1 MNTLRTLARF
11 RIKRKSVKAMFA
23 KENSYN
29 HAHVLDL
36 RIMSA
41 RIRKLT
47 LESITNANSGH
58 PGGSLSVTDILTA
71 LYFGKVNGRRVVNYD
86 PKVPNHPYRDR
97 VVLSKGHA
105 APALYSTLAYAG
117 FIGKDEVRYNLRKL
131 DSRLQGHPSM
141 KHTPGVDFSTG
152 SLGQGLSAAV
162 GMALAGKERRMAYK
176 VFAILGDGEMQ
187 EGQVWEALLSIP
199 NKGLNNLWV
208 IIDANGI
215 QIDGTTKE
223 INDLAVLE
231 DKLRA
236 FNFDVKRIDGHMYEL
251 ILDAL
256 NDVDKER
263 LPRRPKAIIA
273 YTIKGKGV
281 TFIEDNED
289 YHGTAL
295 SREEL
300 SSALNGF
307 DTTIRTLRKKRQ
319 NMRFNEIQETL
330 GWDWM
335 GKKQTPANPPYRP
348 RVAEKVSF
356 LKPKATR
363 EAYSDALLHHKDD
376 PNIYTLNADL
386 AKSLKTDKVAIKTG
400 GKRTVNLGVQE
411 QNMIGAAA
419 GLAAEGFKAFANSFA
434 IFHMRATEQIIN
446 SVAYPNR
453 NVKLAASHAGLA
465 TGPDGASHQCIF
477 DIGII
482 TSIPNMLVVE
492 PADAYQTR
500 SLMEK
505 ILRDDRPTYIRLGR
519 NPVPLIFSSDDDFEL
534 EKGYQLTEGDD
545 VTLAA
550 AGLTYLALEAEQV
563 LRKVGVN
570 ARVINIPTI
579 KPIDREIILRAARE
593 TMGFVTLEDHNV
605 KNGLGAQISE
615 VLDMEPAYLARIGSE
630 DEFGTSARDWR
641 EIYARYGITVENVVR
656 KARQVIEAFEKR
668 HGRPVR
674 HGLMSETAA
683 FGLTSVGANPV
694 QRTARECVKP

>member
-1 MNTLRTLARF
+1 
-11 RIKRKSVKAMFA
+11 MFT

-29 HAHVLDL
+29 HAHVIDL

-47 LESITNANSGH
+47 LESITNASSGH

-86 PKVPNHPYRDR
+86 PKFPDHPYRDR
-97 VVLSKGHA
+97 VILSKGHA
-105 APALYSTLAYAG
+105 APALYATLAYAG
-117 FIGKDEVRYNLRKL
+117 FIDKDEVRHNLRQL

-162 GMALAGKERRMAYK
+162 GMALAGKERRLDYK

-199 NKGLNNLWV
+199 NKRLNNLWV

-215 QIDGTTKE
+215 QIDGTIKE

-231 DKLRA
+231 DKLKA
-236 FNFDVKRIDGHMYEL
+236 FNFDVRRIDGHMYEL
-251 ILDAL
+251 LLDAL
-256 NDVDKER
+256 NDASEHAP
-263 LPRRPKAIIA
+263 PRRPKAIIA

-295 SREEL
+295 SRQEL
-300 SSALNGF
+300 ASALDGF
-307 DTTIRTLRKKRQ
+307 DTTIRTLKKKRQ
-319 NMRFNEIQETL
+319 NMRFNEIEDTL
-330 GWDWM
+330 GSDSI
-335 GKKQTPANPPYRP
+335 GKQQPASNSPYMP
-348 RVAEKVSF
+348 RGVQKVSF

-363 EAYSDALLHHKDD
+363 EAYADALLYHKDD
-376 PNIYTLNADL
+376 PYIYTLNADL
-386 AKSLKTDKVAIKTG
+386 AKSLKTDKVAIKTDG
-400 GKRTVNLGVQE
+400 RRTVNLGIQE

-419 GLAAEGFKAFANSFA
+419 GLAAEGFTAFANSFA

-446 SVAYPNR
+446 SIAYPNR

-505 ILRDDRPTYIRLGR
+505 IIRDDRPTYIRLGR
-519 NPVPLIFSSDDDFEL
+519 NAVPLIFNSDDDFEL

-545 VTLAA
+545 ITLVA
-550 AGLTYLALEAEQV
+550 AGLTYLALDAEQA
-563 LRKVGVN
+563 LRQRGIN
-570 ARVINIPTI
+570 ARVINMPTI
-579 KPIDREIILRAARE
+579 KPIDREIILKAARE
-593 TMGFVTLEDHNV
+593 TRGFVTVEDHNV
-605 KNGLGAQISE
+605 KNGLGGQVSE

-641 EIYARYGITVENVVR
+641 EIYARYGITVEHVVR
-656 KARQVIEAFEKR
+656 KALQVIEAFDKPR
-668 HGRPVR
+668 RRARPRQLAADSASFGSDGVPARVQLSGR
-674 HGLMSETAA
+674 GSN
-683 FGLTSVGANPV
+683 G
-694 QRTARECVKP
+694 

>member
-1 MNTLRTLARF
+1 
-11 RIKRKSVKAMFA
+11 MFT

-47 LESITNANSGH
+47 LESITNAGSGH
-58 PGGSLSVTDILTA
+58 PGGSLSVIDILTA
-71 LYFGKVNGRRVVNYD
+71 LYFGKVNGKRILNYD
-86 PKVPNHPYRDR
+86 AGNPHHPYRDR

-117 FIGKDEVRYNLRKL
+117 FIEKDEVRHQLRQL
-131 DSRLQGHPSM
+131 DSKLQGHPSM

-162 GMALAGKERRMAYK
+162 GMALAGKERHMDYK

-199 NKGLNNLWV
+199 NKRLNNLWV

-231 DKLRA
+231 DKLKA
-236 FNFDVKRIDGHMYEL
+236 FNFDVKRIDGHMYER

-256 NDVDKER
+256 NDLPEER
-263 LPRRPKAIIA
+263 LPARPRAIIA

-300 SSALNGF
+300 TSALDGF
-307 DTTIRTLRKKRQ
+307 ETTIRTLKKKRQ
-319 NMRFNEIQETL
+319 NMRFNEIADTL
-330 GWDWM
+330 G
-335 GKKQTPANPPYRP
+335 GTPMREGLIASDPSYTARAPEN
-348 RVAEKVSF
+348 VAF

-363 EAYSDALLHHKDD
+363 EAYADALLYYKDD
-376 PNIYTLNADL
+376 PTLYTLNADL
-386 AKSLKTDKVAIKTG
+386 AKSLKTDKVAIKTD
-400 GKRTVNLGVQE
+400 GKRTVNLGIQE
-411 QNMIGAAA
+411 QNMVGAAA

-465 TGPDGASHQCIF
+465 TGPDGASHQCIS

-482 TSIPNMLVVE
+482 TSIPNMVVVE

-505 ILRDDRPTYIRLGR
+505 LLRDDQPTYIRLGR
-519 NPVPLIFSSDDDFEL
+519 NAVPLIFNADDDFEL
-534 EKGYQLTEGDD
+534 GRGYQLSDGEDI
-545 VTLAA
+545 TLVA
-550 AGLTYLALEAEQV
+550 AGLTYLALEAEQA
-563 LRKVGVN
+563 LRKLGIG
-570 ARVINIPTI
+570 ARVINMPTI
-579 KPIDREIILRAARE
+579 KPLDREIILKASRE

-605 KNGLGAQISE
+605 KNGLGAQVSE
-615 VLDMEPAYLARIGSE
+615 VLDMAPAYLARIGAE

-641 EIYARYGITVENVVR
+641 QIYARYGITVENVVR
-656 KARQVIEAFEKR
+656 KALQVMEAYNKT
-668 HGRPVR
+668 HALAG
-674 HGLMSETAA
+674 
-683 FGLTSVGANPV
+683 
-694 QRTARECVKP
+694 QRAERFDTVATERL

>member
-1 MNTLRTLARF
+1 
-11 RIKRKSVKAMFA
+11 MFT

-47 LESITNANSGH
+47 LESITNAASGH

-71 LYFGKVNGRRVVNYD
+71 LYFGRVNGKRVVNYD
-86 PKVPNHPYRDR
+86 PNDPGYCNRDR

-117 FIGKDEVRYNLRKL
+117 FIDKDEVRHNLRQL

-162 GMALAGKERRMAYK
+162 GMALAGKERRMNYK

-231 DKLRA
+231 DKLKA
-236 FNFDVKRIDGHMYEL
+236 FNFDVKRIDGHMYERL
-251 ILDAL
+251 LDAL
-256 NDVDKER
+256 NDVGEEGWPKR
-263 LPRRPKAIIA
+263 PRAIIA

-300 SSALNGF
+300 ATALNGF

-319 NMRFNEIQETL
+319 NMRFSEIEDTL
-330 GWDWM
+330 GLASM
-335 GKKQTPANPPYRP
+335 SEKQFFSERPYPSRA
-348 RVAEKVSF
+348 AEKVSF

-363 EAYSDALLHHKDD
+363 EAYSDALLYHKDD
-376 PNIYTLNADL
+376 PYIYTLNAEL
-386 AKSLKTDKVAIKTG
+386 AKSLKTDKVAIKTD
-400 GKRTVNLGVQE
+400 GKRTVNLGIQE

-419 GLAAEGFKAFANSFA
+419 GLAAEGFKAFANTFA

-465 TGPDGASHQCIF
+465 TGPDGASHQCIS

-482 TSIPNMLVVE
+482 TSIPNMIVVE

-505 ILRDDRPTYIRLGR
+505 ILGDDRPTYIRLGR
-519 NPVPLIFSSDDDFEL
+519 NAVPLIFNSDDDFEL
-534 EKGYQLTEGDD
+534 EKGYQLTAGDD
-545 VTLAA
+545 VTLVA
-550 AGLTYLALEAEQV
+550 AGLTYLALEAEQA
-563 LRKVGVN
+563 LRKLGIT
-570 ARVINIPTI
+570 ARVINMPTI
-579 KPIDREIILRAARE
+579 KPIDHEIILKAARE

-605 KNGLGAQISE
+605 KNGLGGQVSE
-615 VLDMEPAYLARIGSE
+615 VLDMEPAFLRRIGAE

-641 EIYARYGITVENVVR
+641 DIYARYGITVENVVR
-656 KARQVIEAFEKR
+656 KAFQVIDAFEKR
-668 HGRPVR
+668 HGLAGQRR
-674 HGLMSETAA
+674 LQADRAA
-683 FGLTSVGANPV
+683 LGSSSVGAMPV
-694 QRTARECVKP
+694 QPTLRECLKS

>member
-1 MNTLRTLARF
+1 MQR
-11 RIKRKSVKAMFA
+11 VKAMFS

-47 LESITNANSGH
+47 LESITNAGSGH
-58 PGGSLSVTDILTA
+58 PGGSLSVTDLLTA
-71 LYFGKVNGRRVVNYD
+71 LYFGKVNGKPVLNYD
-86 PKVPNHPYRDR
+86 PKDPEYPYRDR

-105 APALYSTLAYAG
+105 APAWYATLAHAG
-117 FIGKDEVRYNLRKL
+117 FIEQDEVRHKLRQL

-152 SLGQGLSAAV
+152 SLGQGISAAV
-162 GMALAGKERRMAYK
+162 GMALAGKERAMGYK
-176 VFAILGDGEMQ
+176 VYAILGDGEMQ
-187 EGQVWEALLSIP
+187 EGQVWEALLTIP
-199 NKGLNNLWV
+199 NKHLDNLCV

-236 FNFDVKRIDGHMYEL
+236 FNFDVKRIDGHMYEK

-256 NDVDKER
+256 SNR
-263 LPRRPKAIIA
+263 GQGWPRRQPKAIIA

-295 SREEL
+295 SKEEL
-300 SSALNGF
+300 ASALDGF
-307 DTTIRTLRKKRQ
+307 DTTIRTLMKKRQ
-319 NMRFNEIQETL
+319 NMRFNEIADTLCGRGMQEKRKP
-330 GWDWM
+330 GR
-335 GKKQTPANPPYRP
+335 PAYTRRSPEKPAYTKP
-348 RVAEKVSF
+348 R
-356 LKPKATR
+356 ATR
-363 EAYSDALLHHKDD
+363 EAYSDALLYHKDD
-376 PNIYTLNADL
+376 PDIYTLNADL
-386 AKSLKTDKVAIKTG
+386 AKSLKTDKVAIKTDG
-400 GKRTVNLGVQE
+400 RRTVNLGVQE
-411 QNMIGAAA
+411 QNMISAAA
-419 GLAAEGFKAFANSFA
+419 GLAAEGYRAFANSFA

-453 NVKLAASHAGLA
+453 NVKIAASHAGLA
-465 TGPDGASHQCIF
+465 TGPDGASHQCIS

-505 ILRDDRPTYIRLGR
+505 ILEDDRPTYLRLGR
-519 NPVPLIFSSDDDFEL
+519 NALPIIFSLNDDFEL
-534 EKGYQLTEGDD
+534 GRGYQLSDGDD
-545 VTLAA
+545 ITLVA
-550 AGLTYLALEAEQV
+550 AGLTYLALEAEQA
-563 LRKVGVN
+563 LRKRGVK
-570 ARVINIPTI
+570 ARVINMPTI
-579 KPIDREIILRAARE
+579 KPVDREIILRAAQE
-593 TMGFVTLEDHNV
+593 TMGFVTIEDHNV
-605 KNGLGAQISE
+605 KNGLGGQVSE
-615 VLDMEPAYLARIGSE
+615 VLDMAPAYLARIGSQ

-641 EIYARYGITVENVVR
+641 EIYGRYDITVENIVS
-656 KARQVIEAFEKR
+656 KALQVMEAFRSR
-668 HGRPVR
+668 HGPTYNVAS
-674 HGLMSETAA
+674 G
-683 FGLTSVGANPV
+683 
-694 QRTARECVKP
+694 

>member
-1 MNTLRTLARF
+1 
-11 RIKRKSVKAMFA
+11 MFT

-47 LESITNANSGH
+47 LESITNAASGH

-71 LYFGKVNGRRVVNYD
+71 LYFGRVNGKRVVNYD
-86 PKVPNHPYRDR
+86 PNDPGYSNRDR

-117 FIGKDEVRYNLRKL
+117 FIDKDEVRHNLRQL

-162 GMALAGKERRMAYK
+162 GMALAGKERRMNYK

-199 NKGLNNLWV
+199 NKGLNNLRV

-231 DKLRA
+231 DKLKA
-236 FNFDVKRIDGHMYEL
+236 FNFDVKRIDGHMYERL
-251 ILDAL
+251 LDAL
-256 NDVDKER
+256 NDVGEEG
-263 LPRRPKAIIA
+263 LPKRPRAIIA

-300 SSALNGF
+300 ATALNGF

-319 NMRFNEIQETL
+319 NMRFSEIEDTL
-330 GWDWM
+330 GLASM
-335 GKKQTPANPPYRP
+335 SEKQLFSERPYPSRA
-348 RVAEKVSF
+348 AEKVSF

-363 EAYSDALLHHKDD
+363 EAYSDALLYHKDD
-376 PNIYTLNADL
+376 PYIYTLNADL
-386 AKSLKTDKVAIKTG
+386 AKSLKTDKVAIKTD
-400 GKRTVNLGVQE
+400 GKRTVNLGIQE

-419 GLAAEGFKAFANSFA
+419 GLAAEGFKAFANTFA

-465 TGPDGASHQCIF
+465 TGPDGASHQCIS

-482 TSIPNMLVVE
+482 TSIPNMIVVE

-505 ILRDDRPTYIRLGR
+505 ILGDDRPTYIRLGR
-519 NPVPLIFSSDDDFEL
+519 NAVPLIFNSDDDFKL
-534 EKGYQLTEGDD
+534 EKGYQLTAGDD
-545 VTLAA
+545 VTLVA
-550 AGLTYLALEAEQV
+550 AGLTYLALEAEQA
-563 LRKVGVN
+563 LRKLGIT
-570 ARVINIPTI
+570 ARVINMPTI
-579 KPIDREIILRAARE
+579 KPIDHEIILKAARE

-605 KNGLGAQISE
+605 KNGLGGQVSE
-615 VLDMEPAYLARIGSE
+615 VLDMEPAFLRRIGAE

-641 EIYARYGITVENVVR
+641 DIYARYGITVENVVR
-656 KARQVIEAFEKR
+656 KAFQVIDAFEKR
-668 HGRPVR
+668 HGLAGQRSLQADR
-674 HGLMSETAA
+674 AA
-683 FGLTSVGANPV
+683 LGSSSVGAMPV
-694 QRTARECVKP
+694 QPTLRECLKS

>member
-1 MNTLRTLARF
+1 
-11 RIKRKSVKAMFA
+11 MFT

-47 LESITNANSGH
+47 LESITNATSGH

-71 LYFGKVNGRRVVNYD
+71 LYFGKVNGKRVANYD
-86 PKVPNHPYRDR
+86 PKDPNHAYRDR
-97 VVLSKGHA
+97 IVLSKGHA

-117 FIGKDEVRYNLRKL
+117 FIDKDEVRYNLRQL

-162 GMALAGKERRMAYK
+162 GMALAGKERRMDYK

-199 NKGLNNLWV
+199 NKRLNNLWV

-236 FNFDVKRIDGHMYEL
+236 FNFDVKRIDGHMYER

-256 NDVDKER
+256 NDVDEEG
-263 LPRRPKAIIA
+263 LPRRPRAIIA

-300 SSALNGF
+300 ASALNGF
-307 DTTIRTLRKKRQ
+307 DTTIRTLKKKRQ
-319 NMRFNEIQETL
+319 NMRFNEIGDTL
-330 GWDWM
+330 GFASM
-335 GKKQTPANPPYRP
+335 SEKQFFSKPPCPSRA
-348 RVAEKVSF
+348 AEKVAF

-363 EAYSDALLHHKDD
+363 EAYSDALLYHKDD
-376 PNIYTLNADL
+376 PYIYTLNADL
-386 AKSLKTDKVAIKTG
+386 AKSLKTDKVAIKND
-400 GKRTVNLGVQE
+400 GKRTVNLGIQE

-419 GLAAEGFKAFANSFA
+419 GLAAEGFIAFANTFA

-465 TGPDGASHQCIF
+465 TGSDGASHQCIS

-519 NPVPLIFSSDDDFEL
+519 NAPPLIFNGDDDFEL
-534 EKGYQLTEGDD
+534 EKGYQLTAGDD
-545 VTLAA
+545 VTLVA
-550 AGLTYLALEAEQV
+550 AGLTYLALEAEQA
-563 LRKVGVN
+563 LRKLGIK
-570 ARVINIPTI
+570 ARVINMPTI
-579 KPIDREIILRAARE
+579 KPLDREIILKAARE
-593 TMGFVTLEDHNV
+593 TRGFVTLEDHNV
-605 KNGLGAQISE
+605 KNGLGGQVSE
-615 VLDMEPAYLARIGSE
+615 VLDMEPAYLKRIGSE

-656 KARQVIEAFEKR
+656 KAFQVIEAFERR
-668 HGRPVR
+668 HDLDLAEQRSLQADR
-674 HGLMSETAA
+674 AALGLN
-683 FGLTSVGANPV
+683 SVGAMPV
-694 QRTARECVKP
+694 QPTLREECLKS

>member
-1 MNTLRTLARF
+1 
-11 RIKRKSVKAMFA
+11 MFT

-41 RIRKLT
+41 KIRKLT

-71 LYFGKVNGRRVVNYD
+71 LYFGKVNGKRVVTYD
-86 PKVPNHPYRDR
+86 PAVPNHPCRDR

-105 APALYSTLAYAG
+105 APALYSTLAHAG
-117 FIGKDEVRYNLRKL
+117 FIDKDEVRYHLRQL

-162 GMALAGKERRMAYK
+162 GMALAGKERRMGYK

-199 NKGLNNLWV
+199 NKGLNNLCV

-236 FNFDVKRIDGHMYEL
+236 FNFDVKRIEGHMYER

-256 NDVDKER
+256 NDGGAEE

-295 SREEL
+295 SPEEL
-300 SSALNGF
+300 ASALNGF
-307 DTTIRTLRKKRQ
+307 NTTIRTLRKKRQ
-319 NMRFNEIQETL
+319 NMRFNDIEDTL
-330 GWDWM
+330 GSAPI
-335 GKKQTPANPPYRP
+335 GEKQLLPNSPCALKA
-348 RVAEKVSF
+348 AEKVSF

-363 EAYSDALLHHKDD
+363 EAYSDALLYHKDD
-376 PNIYTLNADL
+376 PYIYTLNADL
-386 AKSLKTDKVAIKTG
+386 AKSLKTDKVAIKTD
-400 GKRTVNLGVQE
+400 GKRSVNLGIQE

-465 TGPDGASHQCIF
+465 TGPDGASHQCIS

-505 ILRDDRPTYIRLGR
+505 ILQDDRPTYIRLGR
-519 NPVPLIFSSDDDFEL
+519 NAVPLIFNSNDDFEL

-545 VTLAA
+545 VTLVA
-550 AGLTYLALEAEQV
+550 AGLTYLALEAEHA
-563 LRKVGVN
+563 LRRIGIR
-570 ARVINIPTI
+570 ARVVNMPTI
-579 KPIDREIILRAARE
+579 KPIDRGLIVKAARE
-593 TMGFVTLEDHNV
+593 TMGFVTLEDHNI
-605 KNGLGAQISE
+605 KNGLGGQVSE
-615 VLDMEPAYLARIGSE
+615 VLDLEPAYLIRIGSE

-641 EIYARYGITVENVVR
+641 EIYARYGITVENVVQ
-656 KARQVIEAFEKR
+656 KALQVIEAFEKR
-668 HGRPVR
+668 HGLAGSEALKTLPAAHGSNSRRENPPRPA
-674 HGLMSETAA
+674 L
-683 FGLTSVGANPV
+683 
-694 QRTARECVKP
+694 RECVKS